1 MDRVTR
7 AESASGHAAPIN
19 VARRSSEILRWLIFI
34 AVMMGGWEIG
44 ARLYG
49 SPFLLPAPSSIFTEL
64 GKAPGVFWS
73 NFLVTTQEIVVGF
86 VLGSAT
92 ALLAAT
98 ALLGVPAWL
107 EDFIF
112 KAVST
117 LNSIPF
123 VALASLVVVWIG
135 VNGIGSKVAI
145 AGLYA
150 FFALVYHSHQSMK
163 GTERMKEE
171 LLISYGAN
179 FGQRLWL
186 LKFPASLPVVMVSLK
201 GAAMAAVNGAIV
213 GELFGAF
220 QGLGFM
226 ILDSRYVGNTSR
238 VFLAALGCAVVGW
251 VLLALLGAL
260 EARVVRWHFE
270 STRQR

>member
-1 MDRVTR
+1 MTRVLPGR
-7 AESASGHAAPIN
+7 LE
-19 VARRSSEILRWLIFI
+19 VRQVRRSSELLRWLVFI
-34 AVMMGGWEIG
+34 TFTLGVWEIG

-49 SPFLLPAPSSIFTEL
+49 SPFLLPPPSSIFAEL
-64 GKAPGVFWS
+64 GKAPRVFLG
-73 NFLVTTQEIVVGF
+73 NFWVTTQEILVGF
-86 VLGSAT
+86 TLGSLIAM
-92 ALLAAT
+92 LAAT

-107 EDFIF
+107 EDFVF

-123 VALASLVVVWIG
+123 VALASLVVVWLG

-150 FFALVYHSHQSMK
+150 FFALVYHAHQSMK

-171 LLISYGAN
+171 LLISYGAG

-186 LKFPASLPVVMVSLK
+186 LKLPASLPVVMVSLK

-226 ILDSRYVGNTSR
+226 IVDSRYVGNTSR

-251 VLLALLGAL
+251 VLLAVLSAL
-260 EARVVRWHFE
+260 ESRLVRWHLE
-270 STRQR
+270 MTKQRV